1 MLLFWTHSWIVESGM
16 DITWGQNIQ
25 ETFRN
30 LETLYISFSHQKHA
44 KDKRMLWISQSDT
57 LGVSGI
63 EIARKTHGKWKGGQ
77 YCVLGTM
84 VVFTHLTLIDFYKV
98 LQSRWY

>member
-1 MLLFWTHSWIVESGM
+1 VNV
-16 DITWGQNIQ
+16 TWEQNIQ

-44 KDKRMLWISQSDT
+44 KDRRKLWISKLSDG

-63 EIARKTHGKWKGGQ
+63 ETGKHTESEKGDSTV
-77 YCVLGTM
+77 CWAL
-84 VVFTHLTLIDFYKV
+84 
-98 LQSRWY
+98 W